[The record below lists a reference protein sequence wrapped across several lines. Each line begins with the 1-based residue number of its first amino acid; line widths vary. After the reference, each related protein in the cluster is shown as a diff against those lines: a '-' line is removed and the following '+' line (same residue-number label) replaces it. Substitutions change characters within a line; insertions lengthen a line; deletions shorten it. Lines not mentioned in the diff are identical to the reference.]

1 MRIVVA
7 LVLASVLSACQ
18 GPISP
23 AVDAG
28 GREPAPAVVVERI
41 EMMMAQSFPVQ
52 VRLRIEGHLTKA
64 CALADPAVE
73 LRGDTFFIALRAS
86 DTAGSDCPERQSFSR
101 SLSLPAHGLKK
112 GTYKVVAGDRET
124 SFTLT
129 QDNVLERPEPS
140 SLTR

>member
-7 LVLASVLSACQ
+7 LVLAAVLSTCR

-23 AVDAG
+23 SGDTRG
-28 GREPAPAVVVERI
+28 QEPAPAVVVDRI

-52 VRLRIEGHLTKA
+52 IRLRIEGHLTEA

-86 DTAGSDCPERQSFSR
+86 DAAAADCPERQSFSR
-101 SLSLPAHGLKK
+101 SISLPVHGLKK

-129 QDNVLERPEPS
+129 QDNVLNP
-140 SLTR
+140 